1 MILARKMLPSAL
13 RGAGGQVVRKG
24 YVFCFLEGVGNMAP
38 GGLALRF
45 NGLDVPSMC
54 VDGPIVVAGE
64 LEVTLCGSAGPGEER
79 VTDCSSSVVPGPLN
93 MLGRVSSSSDSTGVS
108 AFFRGVFLAFLRVLF
123 GVRTFGFL
131 SVSSP
136 FAST

>member
-64 LEVTLCGSAGPGEER
+64 ATLRGSAGPGEER
-79 VTDCSSSVVPGPLN
+79 ATDCSSDVVP
-93 MLGRVSSSSDSTGVS
+93 
-108 AFFRGVFLAFLRVLF
+108 
-123 GVRTFGFL
+123 
-131 SVSSP
+131 
-136 FAST
+136 